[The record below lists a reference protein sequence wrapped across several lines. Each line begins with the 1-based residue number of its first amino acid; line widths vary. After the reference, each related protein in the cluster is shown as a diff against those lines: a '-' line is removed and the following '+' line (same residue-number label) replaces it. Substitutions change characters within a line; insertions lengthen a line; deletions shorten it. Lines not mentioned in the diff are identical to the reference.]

1 MIAIVTISGFAGV
14 ITEVLLKNKSF
25 VCGRK
30 MGKSEEVTSPKL
42 ALSIWDR
49 NIQLAFWSIVFGAG
63 TLLLNGDIGGVEGEG
78 IFEGWSQ
85 ITMCL
90 VVLWTMGGLLVAM
103 TIKYTDVIIK
113 GFASAVSLIVIC
125 IAGNVVL
132 GDTLDLV
139 FMVGA
144 GVTIISTFNYNDK
157 GDSKKSGGGGGGKK
171 EMEPLIVNDKK

>member
-14 ITEVLLKNKSF
+14 ITEVLLKNKPF

-30 MGKSEEVTSPKL
+30 MGGIGGSKSTKSEEVTSPKL
-42 ALSIWDR
+42 SLSIWDR

-63 TLLLNGDIGGVEGEG
+63 TLMLNGDIGGVEGNG

-125 IAGNVVL
+125 IAGNVV
-132 GDTLDLV
+132 
-139 FMVGA
+139 
-144 GVTIISTFNYNDK
+144 
-157 GDSKKSGGGGGGKK
+157 
-171 EMEPLIVNDKK
+171 